1 MRQGDERI
9 VGVVLVVGRVAPRQH
24 ALDHVVAVCVLA
36 EEVEELR
43 IKCDTE
49 GFLHPLALLVHAL
62 DRHDTTRL
70 LC

>member
-1 MRQGDERI
+1 MRAGAI
-9 VGVVLVVGRVAPRQH
+9 GVVDGRLTSRQH
-24 ALDHVVAVCVLA
+24 ALDHVVSVRVLA

-62 DRHDTTRL
+62 DRHDTTNACCAERA
-70 LC
+70 